1 MVKEKSSRI
10 NYMIFEVK
18 NINKFIT
25 ILILDD
31 TKEIIA
37 RIPLNQLK
45 KYKEIPLTFLE
56 KSLWESTYNWIVEQ
70 HPELLI

>member
-1 MVKEKSSRI
+1 
-10 NYMIFEVK
+10 MIFEVK